1 MDHAVKAIPIG
12 DFVNKELILFSI
24 ADCVRSIP
32 SVVDGF
38 KPGQRKVLFGC
49 FLKNMKKEV
58 KVSISVEEDDA
69 RLTRSFGQVA
79 QLSGFIGEKSAY
91 HHGEVSLQGT
101 IIGLAQTYLGS
112 NNINLLLPNG
122 QFGTRL
128 QVCLVLISLVVES
141 DSDGLL
147 LSLVQGGKDA
157 ASARYIFTALHT
169 LARVIFQP
177 ADDNVLSYLN
187 DDGYSI
193 EPKW

>member
-58 KVSISVEEDDA
+58 KVCCFRIDGFNVRLRLRL
-69 RLTRSFGQVA
+69 RLTRSNEQVA

-112 NNINLLLPNG
+112 NNVNLLLPNG

-128 QVCLVLISLVVES
+128 QVSLLFVSFV
-141 DSDGLL
+141 G
-147 LSLVQGGKDA
+147 A
-157 ASARYIFTALHT
+157 
-169 LARVIFQP
+169 
-177 ADDNVLSYLN
+177 
-187 DDGYSI
+187 
-193 EPKW
+193 